1 MNTRVGSWRRAFSAL
16 LVVLLVCAAC
26 GGDDDAEAEGVEPSD
41 SQAVS
46 ATSSVGD
53 DAPVDG
59 GEATVLVFSE
69 IAGIDPVRMNGS
81 GSGDGQRGFAL
92 YGGLLLTDPE
102 THQVEPLLAESFT
115 ADPSATTWTLTLKPG
130 IVMSDGS
137 PLDAAAVKV
146 NWERVRDLSNRSPSL
161 TAFLSVTAM
170 DVVDAR
176 TLVLT
181 LNAPNAH
188 LDKAI
193 ARTGSNYI
201 ASAKAIADR
210 VDLTSTAVGAG
221 PYLLESWVRD
231 DRMELRRNP
240 NWMGGEGPYLERVT
254 LRVVPDEDPRIDT
267 FTTGDADAF
276 FTATPASVARALD
289 AVDDA
294 SYSSVDVTTGQAFV
308 FNNSRP
314 PFDDVRVRTAFAQA
328 VDWRALA
335 ENVFGE
341 GSVAPYN
348 FTLDGTR
355 WYHEDAELPP
365 YDVDAAQRLVD
376 GYVAEHGGAPI
387 RIVIT
392 TYQQALDQ
400 ARVEFVQAM
409 LTQLDGVEVEI
420 QVGDV
425 PTNSG
430 KVIAGDYM
438 VSSWGFPTLDPDPG
452 LYGAVHS
459 TSFTNFS
466 KFADPEVDALLDE
479 ARLATDDD
487 TRKELYDQ
495 VWMILA
501 REIPFYPYART
512 TNGYVTSPDLG
523 GAAITLDGIL
533 RLDLLW
539 RRS

>member
-41 SQAVS
+41 PQAVS

-102 THQVEPLLAESFT
+102 SHQVEPLLAESFT
-115 ADPSATTWTLTLKPG
+115 ADPSATRWTLTLKPG

-365 YDVDAAQRLVD
+365 YDADPHRHHDLPAGPR
-376 GYVAEHGGAPI
+376 PS
-387 RIVIT
+387 
-392 TYQQALDQ
+392 
-400 ARVEFVQAM
+400 ARRVR
-409 LTQLDGVEVEI
+409 
-420 QVGDV
+420 
-425 PTNSG
+425 
-430 KVIAGDYM
+430 AGDA
-438 VSSWGFPTLDPDPG
+438 DPARRRRGGDPG
-452 LYGAVHS
+452 GRR
-459 TSFTNFS
+459 
-466 KFADPEVDALLDE
+466 AD
-479 ARLATDDD
+479 
-487 TRKELYDQ
+487 Q
-495 VWMILA
+495 
-501 REIPFYPYART
+501 
-512 TNGYVTSPDLG
+512 
-523 GAAITLDGIL
+523 L
-533 RLDLLW
+533 RQGD
-539 RRS
+539 RR